1 MKLLQT
7 PHMPSGLPMLE
18 PELTALLDQQHHIL
32 SARIHAE
39 SGFIPFDRWMH
50 ECLYAPGYGYYTGGS
65 TKFGSTSP
73 QGDFTTAPELTPLFG
88 QTVALQIQQVLQQLG
103 SVNILEFG
111 AGTGA
116 WAKSIIPALADLGIE
131 ANYAI
136 LELSPD
142 LQQRQQHTLA
152 EFGSQVQW
160 LQQLP
165 ENFVGCVIANE
176 VLDAMPVHMVQRADD
191 GSILEVGVTLA
202 DPATATGPLV
212 SPFQWAAKPAAPE
225 LAAIAEERLPNIPG
239 YRTEINLQAE
249 AWVKGAGQWL
259 QRGAILLFDYG
270 FPRHEYYH
278 GQREEGTLM
287 CHFRHYAHAEALLYP
302 GLQDITAHVDFT
314 AMADAA
320 LEGGLDVLGYT
331 AQGRFL
337 LNSGLAQRLGQAPDS
352 QNAEAT
358 ARWAHTVGA
367 VQKLLSEA
375 EMGELFKVLALGKD
389 VDPPLIG
396 FFNGDRRD
404 RL

>member
-1 MKLLQT
+1 
-7 PHMPSGLPMLE
+7 MLE
-18 PELTALLDQQHHIL
+18 PELATVLDQHHQAL
-32 SARIHAE
+32 SELIHAE
-39 SGFIPFDRWMH
+39 SGFVPFDRWMH
-50 ECLYAPGYGYYTGGS
+50 HCMYAPGYGYYTGGS

-88 QTVALQIQQVLQQLG
+88 QTVATQIHQVLQQLG
-103 SVNILEFG
+103 SVQVIEFG

-116 WAKSIIPALADLGIE
+116 WAKAIIPALLELGITVE
-131 ANYAI
+131 YAI

-142 LQQRQQHTLA
+142 LQQRQQQTLA
-152 EFGSQVQW
+152 EFGAQVQW

-165 ENFVGCVIANE
+165 EDFVGCVIANE
-176 VLDAMPVHMVQRADD
+176 VLDAMPIHLVERAAD
-191 GSILEVGVTLA
+191 GSILEVGVTLVDA
-202 DPATATGPLV
+202 SSATAPLV
-212 SPFQWAAKPAAPE
+212 SPFQWAAKAASPE
-225 LAAIAEERLPNIPG
+225 LATIAEQRLPNIPG

-249 AWVKGAGQWL
+249 AWIKEAGRWL
-259 QRGAILLFDYG
+259 KRGAILLFDYG

-278 GQREEGTLM
+278 LQRTEGTLM

-337 LNSGLAQRLGQAPDS
+337 LNCSLAQHLGHAPDS

-358 ARWAHTVGA
+358 ARWAHTLGA
-367 VQKLLSEA
+367 AQKLLSEA

-396 FFNGDRRD
+396 FFSGDRRD

>member
-1 MKLLQT
+1 
-7 PHMPSGLPMLE
+7 MLE
-18 PELTALLDQQHHIL
+18 PELAALLDQHHHAL
-32 SARIHAE
+32 SELIQAE
-39 SGFIPFDRWMH
+39 SGFIPFDRWMQQ
-50 ECLYAPGYGYYTGGS
+50 CMYAPGYGYYTGGS

-88 QTVALQIQQVLQQLG
+88 QTVAAQIHQVLQQLG
-103 SVNILEFG
+103 SVQVVEFG

-116 WAKSIIPALADLGIE
+116 WAKAIIPALIDLGI
-131 ANYAI
+131 AVQYSI

-152 EFGSQVQW
+152 EFGAHVQW

-165 ENFVGCVIANE
+165 EDFVGCVIANE
-176 VLDAMPVHMVQRADD
+176 VLDAMPVHLVERAAD
-191 GSILEVGVTLA
+191 GSILEVGVTLVDA
-202 DPATATGPLV
+202 ATATGALV
-212 SPFQWAAKPAAPE
+212 SPFQWAARAASTE
-225 LAAIAEERLPNIPG
+225 LAAIAEQRLPNIPG

-249 AWVKGAGQWL
+249 AWVKEAGRWL
-259 QRGAILLFDYG
+259 TRGAILLFDYG

-278 GQREEGTLM
+278 AQRAEGTLM

-337 LNSGLAQRLGQAPDS
+337 LNSGLPQRLGHAPESNDAS
-352 QNAEAT
+352 AT
-358 ARWAHTVGA
+358 AQWAHTVGA
-367 VQKLLSEA
+367 VQKLLSES

-396 FFNGDRRD
+396 FFSGDRRH